1 LRLMALKI
9 ARRGAVPPFIVMD
22 VMRAANARAAAG
34 DDVIHL
40 EVGQPATG
48 APEAVLRA
56 AEAALRSDK
65 LGYTEALGLTE
76 LRGRIAAHYRD
87 RYGVTLDPARVVVT
101 TGSSGAFLLTFLAA
115 FEAGD
120 RIALTSPSYPAY
132 KNILQPLGIEIAD
145 IEVGAQTRFQPTVD
159 LLDKAG
165 SLDGLVVASPSN
177 PTGSMLD
184 AGAMK
189 DLVAG
194 CAARG
199 IRLISDEIYHGITY
213 DAPAVTALEFGD
225 DMIVINSF
233 SKYFSMTGWRL
244 GWMVVPPDLV
254 RSVECLAQNFFVAP
268 PTLSQLAALAVFEC
282 RDVLDAN
289 VRSYARNRELLL
301 DRLPRAGFRDIAP
314 PDGAFYLYADVGH
327 LTNDSADFC
336 RRMLAETGVAA
347 TPGIDFDTTR
357 GNRFIR
363 FCYAGAFDD
372 AAEAARRL
380 ETWLK

>member
-1 LRLMALKI
+1 MALKI

-40 EVGQPATG
+40 EVGQPSTG

-132 KNILQPLGIEIAD
+132 KNILQPLGIEIVD

>member
-1 LRLMALKI
+1 MVLKI
-9 ARRGAVPPFIVMD
+9 ARRGSVPPFIVMD

-34 DDVIHL
+34 GDVIHL
-40 EVGQPATG
+40 EVGQPSTG

-65 LGYTEALGLTE
+65 LGYTEALGLAE
-76 LRGRIAAHYRD
+76 LRARIAAHYHA
-87 RYGVTLDPARVVVT
+87 RYGVAVDPARIVVT

-115 FEAGD
+115 FDAGD

-145 IEVGAQTRFQPTVD
+145 IEVGPQTRFQPTIE

-184 AGAMK
+184 GEAMK
-189 DLVAG
+189 ELVTG

-213 DAPAVTALEFGD
+213 NASAVTALEFGD

-268 PTLSQLAALAVFEC
+268 PTLSQLAALAVFDCGRE
-282 RDVLDAN
+282 LDAN
-289 VRSYARNRELLL
+289 VQSYARNRELLL
-301 DRLPRAGFRDIAP
+301 ARLPGAGFRDIAP

-327 LTNDSADFC
+327 LTNDSAEFC

-347 TPGIDFDTTR
+347 TPGIDFDTAR

-363 FCYAGAFDD
+363 FCYAGSFDD
-372 AAEAARRL
+372 SAEAARRL
-380 ETWLK
+380 ETWLR

>member
-1 LRLMALKI
+1 MVLKI

-34 DDVIHL
+34 GDVIHL
-40 EVGQPATG
+40 EVGQPSTG

-76 LRGRIAAHYRD
+76 LRGRIAAHYRE

-145 IEVGAQTRFQPTVD
+145 IEVGALTRFQPTVD

-184 AGAMK
+184 AAAMK

-268 PTLSQLAALAVFEC
+268 PTLSQLAALGVFEC